1 MASSGYQIDRKEF
14 GDALER
20 INAKL
25 DGVKEDVSSVKEEMV
40 AIKTTL
46 KLTPIPKQPCQQLE
60 KHLELHESIKMI
72 WLRAVV
78 SSVVSSV
85 VASVTAALTA
95 IWFFLRDKG

>member
-14 GDALER
+14 SDALER

-25 DGVKEDVSSVKEEMV
+25 DGVKEDVSSVKEEMI

-46 KLTPIPKQPCQQLE
+46 KLTPIPKQPCSQLE
-60 KHLELHESIKMI
+60 KHLEAHESIKMI

-78 SSVVSSV
+78 SSVISSV

-95 IWFFLRDKG
+95 IWVFFRDKG

>member
-1 MASSGYQIDRKEF
+1 MTNSGYQIDRKEF
-14 GDALER
+14 GDAIEKL
-20 INAKL
+20 NGKL
-25 DGVKEDVSSVKEEMV
+25 DGVKADLSSVKEEVV

-46 KLTPIPKQPCQQLE
+46 KLTPIPKQPCPQLE

-78 SSVVSSV
+78 SSVISSV

-95 IWFFLRDKG
+95 IWVFFRDKG